1 MAMTASERVKKS
13 REKNDCIAIRPEK
26 DLGAQ
31 IRAAAKK
38 AGQPLTQYITQAILE
53 RMERENSIGG

>member
-1 MAMTASERVKKS
+1 MTASQRVKKS
-13 REKNDCIAIRPEK
+13 RENNDCIAIRPEK
-26 DLGAQ
+26 TLGGQ
-31 IRAAAKK
+31 IREAAKK